1 MKDGL
6 IAQSKITSKKHI
18 SLPKKVQEAL
28 GGVEEGQY
36 ILFYLENGKIWIKKG
51 ALKPIE

>member
-1 MKDGL
+1 MKNGL
-6 IAQSKITSKKHI
+6 IGHSKITSKKHI

-28 GGVEEGQY
+28 DGVEEGQY

-51 ALKPIE
+51 ELKPVE